1 LPTPVAPA
9 LDTDGYLNEG
19 VDMATAEESCEA
31 LAEYNPFIPPVR
43 DDPYP
48 AWARL
53 RRQHPVFYSAAL
65 DAWVVTRHAD
75 ICAILRDPVRF
86 SNAGATRP
94 LAPPPPEVAAVLA
107 EGFAFE
113 AMPPLLATDPPLHTR
128 LRKFA
133 NAAFTNQRIAGLEPR
148 IRVVASGLL
157 DQMVLSGPG
166 RAEFVS
172 RFAFPLPLI
181 IVGDLIGVPHED
193 HDRLHRWSEDKFAVQ
208 WGNLPL
214 DEYKVAARG
223 FVDFQRYCA
232 ALIDARR
239 QESRD
244 DLVSAMVAIRIEGE
258 QPLSTGELVGHL
270 MGLVAAGHETTMNLL
285 AHAVF
290 HLLMQREQWDA
301 LVADPPGLAAGAV
314 EETLRYDSSVSG
326 MWRTTTED
334 VWVGGVPIPKGARV
348 QVLYGSANRDEAAFP
363 DRPDVFDIA
372 RSPSATGPQHLA
384 FGRGVHLRAEW
395 RWSFSRRI
403 CQPFAWTRTPEP
415 SPGARTRPSVVLSRF
430 LSPGDASS
438 RSAPMRPSSPTATA
452 AWASS
457 TGARASLS

>member
-1 LPTPVAPA
+1 
-9 LDTDGYLNEG
+9 
-19 VDMATAEESCEA
+19 MATAEESCGGRV
-31 LAEYNPFIPPVR
+31 EYNPFIPPLR

-75 ICAILRDPVRF
+75 ICAVLRDPVRF
-86 SNAGATRP
+86 CNAGATRP
-94 LAPPPPEVAAVLA
+94 LAPPPPKVGAILA

-148 IRVVASGLL
+148 IRVLASGLL
-157 DQMVLSGPG
+157 DQMVLSGRG

-181 IVGDLIGVPHED
+181 VVGDLIGVPRED
-193 HDRLHRWSEDKFAVQ
+193 HDQLHRWSEDKFAVQ

-214 DEYKVAARG
+214 DEYRVAARG

-232 ALIDARR
+232 ALINARR
-239 QESRD
+239 QEPRD
-244 DLVSAMVAIRIEGE
+244 DLVSEMVAIRIEGE

-285 AHAVF
+285 AHALF

-314 EETLRYDSSVSG
+314 EETLRYDNSVSG
-326 MWRTTTED
+326 MWRTATED
-334 VWVGGVPIPKGARV
+334 VRVGGVPIPKGARL

-372 RSPSATGPQHLA
+372 RSPSVTGAQNLA
-384 FGRGVHLRAEW
+384 FGRGAHFCLGANLARLEGRVALELLATHLPTLRLD
-395 RWSFSRRI
+395 SD
-403 CQPFAWTRTPEP
+403 
-415 SPGARTRPSVVLSRF
+415 PGAITWRPN
-430 LSPGDASS
+430 
-438 RSAPMRPSSPTATA
+438 A
-452 AWASS
+452 AFRGPVALPIAW
-457 TGARASLS
+457 